1 MGKVLRQSFWSTIV
15 IYFGVLLGFINSIIL
30 FPKFLTTEQIGLIRQ
45 IISAS
50 TILIPIATFGVSST
64 YVKYYPLFKDSLI
77 EKKQFFSLNLIITL
91 IFCSIVLLS
100 LFFFLDEIKLLF
112 SEKSQLFFDYFYI
125 VYFILFIMSI
135 STLIESYLRARYDTI
150 LSNIVNGVT
159 NRFLT
164 SLSVIFLSL
173 SLINFDHLIK
183 FQVIIYSIGLI
194 ILIYYANK
202 KDKLSITFSFEKIKK
217 YFRKIFN
224 YSSYAFLGS
233 FSNIIVLN
241 VDVLMVTSLLGLSQ
255 TGIYTTAFYIGMIIE
270 IPRRAISQISIP
282 FISENIKNNKIKEIE
297 KNYKEVSLHQ
307 ILIGVLFFI
316 LIIINLDNIFSLIPN
331 SNEFIKG
338 KDVVYI
344 IGISK
349 LIIMFFSFNSEL
361 ISLSKYYRFTVI
373 TIIILAFVSIL
384 LNLILIPNYGMIGA
398 AYASLISIAF
408 YNIIKFIFIKM
419 KMNISP
425 FSIKSIIVIAI
436 GLVVYFISNY
446 LIPSSDNP
454 WLDILIKS
462 LSSTSIYLI
471 LIYKIKVSEKFN
483 DLLNQFIKIR

>member
-1 MGKVLRQSFWSTIV
+1 MGKVLKQSFWSTIV

-30 FPKFLTTEQIGLIRQ
+30 FPKFLTTEEIGLIRQ

-50 TILIPIATFGVSST
+50 TILIPIATFGASST
-64 YVKYYPLFKDSLI
+64 YVKYYPLFKESLE
-77 EKKQFFSLNLIITL
+77 EKKQFFSLNLLIIL
-91 IFCSIVLLS
+91 ISYSIVLFF
-100 LFFFLDEIKLLF
+100 LFFLLDEIKLLF

-135 STLIESYLRARYDTI
+135 SILIEAYLRARYDTI
-150 LSNIVNGVT
+150 LSNIINGVS

-164 SLSVIFLSL
+164 AVTVILLSLSVID
-173 SLINFDHLIK
+173 FDYLIK
-183 FQVIIYSIGLI
+183 SQVIIYSIGLI
-194 ILIYYANK
+194 VLIYYANK
-202 KDKLSITFSFEKIKK
+202 KDKLSVTIRFEKIKK
-217 YFRKIFN
+217 HFSKIFN
-224 YSSYAFLGS
+224 YRSYAFLGS

-255 TGIYTTAFYIGMIIE
+255 TGIYTTAFYIGMVIE

-307 ILIGVLFFI
+307 MLIGILFFI
-316 LIIINLDNIFSLIPN
+316 LVVTNLDNIFSLIPN

-344 IGISK
+344 IGLSK
-349 LIIMFFSFNSEL
+349 LIIMFFSYNSEL

-373 TIIILAFVSIL
+373 TIIILAFVSII
-384 LNLILIPNYGMIGA
+384 LNLILIPKYGMIGA

-408 YNIIKFIFIKM
+408 YNIIKFIFIKLKM
-419 KMNISP
+419 KISP
-425 FSIKSIIVIAI
+425 FSINSFKVVLI
-436 GLVVYFISNY
+436 GLLVFIISDY

-454 WLDILIKS
+454 WIDILIKS

-471 LIYKIKVSEKFN
+471 LIYKLKVSEKFN
-483 DLLNQFIKIR
+483 DLMNQFIKIR

>member
-1 MGKVLRQSFWSTIV
+1 MGKVLKQSFWSTLV

-30 FPKFLTTEQIGLIRQ
+30 FPKFLTTEEIGLIRQ

-50 TILIPIATFGVSST
+50 TILIPIATFGASST
-64 YVKYYPLFKDSLI
+64 YVKYYPLFKESLE
-77 EKKQFFSLNLIITL
+77 EKKQFFSLNLLIIL
-91 IFCSIVLLS
+91 ISYSIVLFF
-100 LFFFLDEIKLLF
+100 LFFLLDEIKLLF

-135 STLIESYLRARYDTI
+135 SILIEAYLRARYDTI
-150 LSNIVNGVT
+150 LSNIINGVS

-164 SLSVIFLSL
+164 AVTVILLSLSVIE
-173 SLINFDHLIK
+173 FDYLIK
-183 FQVIIYSIGLI
+183 SQVIIYSIGLI
-194 ILIYYANK
+194 VLIYYANK
-202 KDKLSITFSFEKIKK
+202 KDKLSVTIRFEKIKK
-217 YFRKIFN
+217 HFSKIFN
-224 YSSYAFLGS
+224 YRSYAFLGS

-255 TGIYTTAFYIGMIIE
+255 TGIYTTAFYIGMVIE

-307 ILIGVLFFI
+307 MLIGILFFI
-316 LIIINLDNIFSLIPN
+316 LVVTNLDNIFSLIPN

-344 IGISK
+344 IGLSK
-349 LIIMFFSFNSEL
+349 LIIMFFSYNSEL

-373 TIIILAFVSIL
+373 TIIILAFVSII
-384 LNLILIPNYGMIGA
+384 LNLILIPKYGMIGA

-408 YNIIKFIFIKM
+408 YNIIKFIFIKLKM
-419 KMNISP
+419 KISP
-425 FSIKSIIVIAI
+425 FSINSFKIILI
-436 GLVVYFISNY
+436 GLLVFYISNY

-483 DLLNQFIKIR
+483 DLINQIIKIR

>member
-1 MGKVLRQSFWSTIV
+1 MGKVLKQSFWSTLV

-30 FPKFLTTEQIGLIRQ
+30 FPKFLTTEEIGLIRQ

-50 TILIPIATFGVSST
+50 TILIPIATFGASST
-64 YVKYYPLFKDSLI
+64 YVKYYPLFKESLE
-77 EKKQFFSLNLIITL
+77 EKKQFFSLNLLIIL
-91 IFCSIVLLS
+91 ISYSIVLFF
-100 LFFFLDEIKLLF
+100 LFFLLDEIKLLF

-135 STLIESYLRARYDTI
+135 SILIEAYLRARYDTI
-150 LSNIVNGVT
+150 LSNIINGVS

-164 SLSVIFLSL
+164 AVTVILLSLSVID
-173 SLINFDHLIK
+173 FDYLIK
-183 FQVIIYSIGLI
+183 SQVIIYSIGLI
-194 ILIYYANK
+194 VLIYYANK
-202 KDKLSITFSFEKIKK
+202 KDKLSVTIKFEKIKK
-217 YFRKIFN
+217 HFSKIFN
-224 YSSYAFLGS
+224 YRSYAFLGS

-255 TGIYTTAFYIGMIIE
+255 TGIYTTAFYIGMVIE

-307 ILIGVLFFI
+307 MLIGILFFI
-316 LIIINLDNIFSLIPN
+316 LVVTNLDNIFSLIPN

-344 IGISK
+344 IGLSK
-349 LIIMFFSFNSEL
+349 LIIMFFSYNSEL

-373 TIIILAFVSIL
+373 TIIILAFVSII
-384 LNLILIPNYGMIGA
+384 LNLILIPKYGMIGA

-408 YNIIKFIFIKM
+408 YNIIKFIFIKLKM
-419 KMNISP
+419 KISP
-425 FSIKSIIVIAI
+425 FSINSFKIILI
-436 GLVVYFISNY
+436 GLLVFYISNY

-483 DLLNQFIKIR
+483 DLINQIIKIR

>member
-135 STLIESYLRARYDTI
+135 SILIEAYLRARYDTI
-150 LSNIVNGVT
+150 LSNIINGVS

-164 SLSVIFLSL
+164 AVTVILLSLSVID
-173 SLINFDHLIK
+173 FDYLIK
-183 FQVIIYSIGLI
+183 SQVIIYSIGLI
-194 ILIYYANK
+194 VLIYYANK
-202 KDKLSITFSFEKIKK
+202 KDKLSVTIRFEKIKK
-217 YFRKIFN
+217 HFSKIFN
-224 YSSYAFLGS
+224 YRSYAFLGS

-255 TGIYTTAFYIGMIIE
+255 TGIYTTAFYIGMVIE

-307 ILIGVLFFI
+307 MLIGILFFI
-316 LIIINLDNIFSLIPN
+316 LVVTNLDNIFSLIPN

-344 IGISK
+344 IGLSK
-349 LIIMFFSFNSEL
+349 LIIMFFSYNSEL

-373 TIIILAFVSIL
+373 TIIILAFVSII
-384 LNLILIPNYGMIGA
+384 LNLILIPKYGMIGA

-408 YNIIKFIFIKM
+408 YNIIKFIFIKLKM
-419 KMNISP
+419 KISP
-425 FSIKSIIVIAI
+425 FSINSFKIILI
-436 GLVVYFISNY
+436 GLLVFYISNY

-483 DLLNQFIKIR
+483 DLINQIIKIR

>member
-1 MGKVLRQSFWSTIV
+1 MGKVLKQSFWSTIV

-30 FPKFLTTEQIGLIRQ
+30 FPKFLTTEEIGLIRQ

-50 TILIPIATFGVSST
+50 TILIPIATFGASST
-64 YVKYYPLFKDSLI
+64 YVKYYPLFKESLE
-77 EKKQFFSLNLIITL
+77 EKKQFFSLNLLIIL
-91 IFCSIVLLS
+91 ISYSIVLFF
-100 LFFFLDEIKLLF
+100 LFFLLDEIKLLF

-135 STLIESYLRARYDTI
+135 SILIEAYLRARYDTI
-150 LSNIVNGVT
+150 LSNIINGVS

-164 SLSVIFLSL
+164 AVTVILLSLSVID
-173 SLINFDHLIK
+173 FDYLIK
-183 FQVIIYSIGLI
+183 SQVIIYSIGLI
-194 ILIYYANK
+194 VLIYYANK
-202 KDKLSITFSFEKIKK
+202 KDKLSVTIRFEKIKK
-217 YFRKIFN
+217 HFSKIFN
-224 YSSYAFLGS
+224 YRSYAFLGS

-255 TGIYTTAFYIGMIIE
+255 TGIYTTAFYIGMVIE

-307 ILIGVLFFI
+307 MLIGILFFI
-316 LIIINLDNIFSLIPN
+316 LVVTNLDNIFSLIPN

-344 IGISK
+344 IGLSK
-349 LIIMFFSFNSEL
+349 LIIMFFSYNSEL

-373 TIIILAFVSIL
+373 TIIILAFVSII
-384 LNLILIPNYGMIGA
+384 LNLILIPKYGMIGA

-408 YNIIKFIFIKM
+408 YNIIKFIFIKLKM
-419 KMNISP
+419 KISP
-425 FSIKSIIVIAI
+425 FSINSFKVVLI
-436 GLVVYFISNY
+436 GLLVFIISNY

-454 WLDILIKS
+454 WIDILIKS

-471 LIYKIKVSEKFN
+471 LIYKLKVSEKFN
-483 DLLNQFIKIR
+483 DLMNQFIKIR

>member
-1 MGKVLRQSFWSTIV
+1 MGKILKQSFWSTLV

-30 FPKFLTTEQIGLIRQ
+30 FPKFLTTEEIGLIRQ
-45 IISAS
+45 IISVS
-50 TILIPIATFGVSST
+50 TILIPIATFGASST
-64 YVKYYPLFKDSLI
+64 YVKYYPLFKESLE
-77 EKKQFFSLNLIITL
+77 EKKQFFSLNLLIIL
-91 IFCSIVLLS
+91 ISYSIVLFF
-100 LFFFLDEIKLLF
+100 LFFLLDEIKLLF

-135 STLIESYLRARYDTI
+135 SILIEAYLRARYDTI
-150 LSNIVNGVT
+150 LSNIINGVS

-164 SLSVIFLSL
+164 AVTVILLSLSVID
-173 SLINFDHLIK
+173 FDYLIK
-183 FQVIIYSIGLI
+183 SQVIIYSIGLI
-194 ILIYYANK
+194 VLIYYANK
-202 KDKLSITFSFEKIKK
+202 KDKLSVTIRFEKIKK
-217 YFRKIFN
+217 HFSKIFN
-224 YSSYAFLGS
+224 YRSYAFLGS

-255 TGIYTTAFYIGMIIE
+255 TGIYTTAFYIGMVIE

-307 ILIGVLFFI
+307 MLIGILFFI
-316 LIIINLDNIFSLIPN
+316 LVVTNLDNIFSLIPN

-344 IGISK
+344 IGLSK
-349 LIIMFFSFNSEL
+349 LIIMFFSYNSEL

-373 TIIILAFVSIL
+373 TIIILAFVSII
-384 LNLILIPNYGMIGA
+384 LNLILIPKYGMIGA

-408 YNIIKFIFIKM
+408 YNIIKFIFIKLKM
-419 KMNISP
+419 KISP
-425 FSIKSIIVIAI
+425 FSINSFKIILI
-436 GLVVYFISNY
+436 GLLVFYISNY

-483 DLLNQFIKIR
+483 DLINQIIKIR

>member
-1 MGKVLRQSFWSTIV
+1 
-15 IYFGVLLGFINSIIL
+15 
-30 FPKFLTTEQIGLIRQ
+30 
-45 IISAS
+45 
-50 TILIPIATFGVSST
+50 
-64 YVKYYPLFKDSLI
+64 
-77 EKKQFFSLNLIITL
+77 
-91 IFCSIVLLS
+91 
-100 LFFFLDEIKLLF
+100 
-112 SEKSQLFFDYFYI
+112 
-125 VYFILFIMSI
+125 MSI

-373 TIIILAFVSIL
+373 TIIILDFVSIL

>member
-1 MGKVLRQSFWSTIV
+1 MGKVLKQSFWSTIV

-30 FPKFLTTEQIGLIRQ
+30 FPKFLTTEEIGLIRQ

-50 TILIPIATFGVSST
+50 TILIPIATFGASST
-64 YVKYYPLFKDSLI
+64 YVKYYPLFKESI
-77 EKKQFFSLNLIITL
+77 EEKKQFFSLNLLIIL
-91 IFCSIVLLS
+91 ISYSIVLFF
-100 LFFFLDEIKLLF
+100 LFFLLDEIKLLF

-135 STLIESYLRARYDTI
+135 SILIEAYLRARYDTI
-150 LSNIVNGVT
+150 LSNIINGVS

-164 SLSVIFLSL
+164 AVTVILLSLSVID
-173 SLINFDHLIK
+173 FDYLIK
-183 FQVIIYSIGLI
+183 SQVIIYSIGLI
-194 ILIYYANK
+194 VLIYYTNK
-202 KDKLSITFSFEKIKK
+202 KDKLSVTIRFEKIKK
-217 YFRKIFN
+217 HFSKIFN
-224 YSSYAFLGS
+224 YRSYAFLGS

-255 TGIYTTAFYIGMIIE
+255 TGIYTTAFYIGMVIE

-307 ILIGVLFFI
+307 MLIGILFFI
-316 LIIINLDNIFSLIPN
+316 LVVTNLDNIFSLIPN

-344 IGISK
+344 IGLSK
-349 LIIMFFSFNSEL
+349 LIIMFFSYNSEL

-373 TIIILAFVSIL
+373 TIIILAFVSII
-384 LNLILIPNYGMIGA
+384 LNLILIPKYGMIGA
-398 AYASLISIAF
+398 AYASLTSIAF
-408 YNIIKFIFIKM
+408 YNIIKFIFIKLKM
-419 KMNISP
+419 KISP
-425 FSIKSIIVIAI
+425 FSINSFKVVLI
-436 GLVVYFISNY
+436 GLLVFIISNY

-454 WLDILIKS
+454 WIDILIKS

>member
-1 MGKVLRQSFWSTIV
+1 MGKVLRQSFWSTVV

>member
-1 MGKVLRQSFWSTIV
+1 MGKVLKQSFWSTIV

-30 FPKFLTTEQIGLIRQ
+30 FPKFLTTEEIGLIRQ

-50 TILIPIATFGVSST
+50 TILIPIATFGASST
-64 YVKYYPLFKDSLI
+64 YVKYYPLFKESLE
-77 EKKQFFSLNLIITL
+77 EKKQFFSLNLLIIL
-91 IFCSIVLLS
+91 ISYSIVLFF
-100 LFFFLDEIKLLF
+100 LFFLLDEIKLLF

-135 STLIESYLRARYDTI
+135 SILIEAYLRARYDTI
-150 LSNIVNGVT
+150 LSNIINGVS

-164 SLSVIFLSL
+164 AVTVILLSLSVID
-173 SLINFDHLIK
+173 FDYLIK
-183 FQVIIYSIGLI
+183 SQVIIYSIGLI
-194 ILIYYANK
+194 VLIYYAYK
-202 KDKLSITFSFEKIKK
+202 KDKLSVTIRFEKIKK
-217 YFRKIFN
+217 HFSKIFN
-224 YSSYAFLGS
+224 YRSYAFLGS

-255 TGIYTTAFYIGMIIE
+255 TGIYTTAFYIGMVIE

-307 ILIGVLFFI
+307 MLIGILFFI
-316 LIIINLDNIFSLIPN
+316 LVVTNLDNIFSLIPN

-344 IGISK
+344 IGLSK
-349 LIIMFFSFNSEL
+349 LIIMFFSYNSEL

-373 TIIILAFVSIL
+373 TIIILAFVSII
-384 LNLILIPNYGMIGA
+384 LNLILIPKYGMIGA

-408 YNIIKFIFIKM
+408 YNIIKFIFIKLKM
-419 KMNISP
+419 KISP
-425 FSIKSIIVIAI
+425 FSINSFKIILI
-436 GLVVYFISNY
+436 GLLVFYISNY

-483 DLLNQFIKIR
+483 DLINQIIKIR

>member
-1 MGKVLRQSFWSTIV
+1 MGKVLKQSFWSTIV

-30 FPKFLTTEQIGLIRQ
+30 FPKFLTTEEIGLIRQ

-50 TILIPIATFGVSST
+50 TILIPIATFGASST
-64 YVKYYPLFKDSLI
+64 YVKYYPLFKESLE
-77 EKKQFFSLNLIITL
+77 EKKQFFSLNLLIIL
-91 IFCSIVLLS
+91 ISYSIVLFF
-100 LFFFLDEIKLLF
+100 LFFLLDEIKLLF

-135 STLIESYLRARYDTI
+135 SILIEAYLRARYDTI
-150 LSNIVNGVT
+150 LSNIINGVS

-164 SLSVIFLSL
+164 AVTVILLSLSVID
-173 SLINFDHLIK
+173 FDYLIK
-183 FQVIIYSIGLI
+183 SQVIIYSIGLI
-194 ILIYYANK
+194 VLIYYANK
-202 KDKLSITFSFEKIKK
+202 KDKLSVTIRFEKIKK
-217 YFRKIFN
+217 HFSKIFN
-224 YSSYAFLGS
+224 YRSYAFLGS

-255 TGIYTTAFYIGMIIE
+255 TGIYTTAFYIGMVIE

-307 ILIGVLFFI
+307 MLIGILFFI
-316 LIIINLDNIFSLIPN
+316 LVVTNLDNIFSLIPN

-344 IGISK
+344 IGLSK
-349 LIIMFFSFNSEL
+349 LIIMFFSYNSEL

-373 TIIILAFVSIL
+373 TIIILAFVSII
-384 LNLILIPNYGMIGA
+384 LNLILIPKYGMIGA

-408 YNIIKFIFIKM
+408 YNIIKFIFIKLKM
-419 KMNISP
+419 KISP
-425 FSIKSIIVIAI
+425 FSINSFKIILI
-436 GLVVYFISNY
+436 GLLVFYISNY

-483 DLLNQFIKIR
+483 DLINQIIKIR

>member
-173 SLINFDHLIK
+173 SLINFDHVIK